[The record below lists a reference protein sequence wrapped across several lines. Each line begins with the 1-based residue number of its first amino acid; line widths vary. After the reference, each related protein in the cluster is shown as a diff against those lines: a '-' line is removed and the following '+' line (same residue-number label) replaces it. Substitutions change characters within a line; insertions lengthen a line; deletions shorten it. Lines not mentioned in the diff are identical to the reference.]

1 MIRKRRSYIFH
12 PIVIGFLL
20 SLSVIFVFARFLP
33 RYNSY
38 LIEEV
43 QLNNKGEVYYFDL
56 NNDGN
61 SEKLHYYHYD
71 RIFQPTLYLYDA
83 NDNFKSLWNFFES
96 PVENSKIFVGDYNND
111 SIKEIYTFTKQA
123 DSLFLYVLDPENDR
137 KAILNRKF
145 ISNISRSDSDIRINS
160 IGLYDLN
167 QKENKEFLFTVEAG
181 YPIKSRRIFSL
192 DISNEDLTSSQ
203 ELHADIMFP
212 IIVEDINSN
221 GNPEIVISNKS
232 IKVVGNGSESHFMVL
247 NNKLEYLFQ
256 PITFM
261 GGASQITAKTIIS
274 DEEKLIAVLHSGT
287 DSDNVFNNLMLY
299 NLKGEIVKELN
310 IENKSNLSVVN
321 IDDSHNI
328 LYLFSGN
335 KMYKY
340 STGLK
345 KLNTIVVSWK
355 EKVEF
360 VKQLDLSGDNG
371 NEIIFRGNNQLI
383 VYNSNLKHKSIFNI
397 ANDGKLI
404 LSVEKDNQNSNNI
417 SIQVGNKWY
426 LYSFNKK
433 IEFLFYRIFYF
444 VIFVVIMFFSLV
456 TPWIKSKIKQIR
468 ILIAGNNEN
477 DIYVEIEDNIEE
489 KISGLK
495 SKVNK
500 IGNNLKSDSFEK
512 IIDEIEEAFE
522 EIKSI
527 PKKIS
532 KNYKSQ
538 KKFKDRIL
546 ELIDNKKVSIN
557 LNLKLDSEEHFEE
570 LSIEVENSIIEYL
583 EVCFRIVST
592 HCNNCNVVLQIVQ
605 HNNFINL
612 LMEID
617 EAIINLKDLEGNE
630 EILSI
635 LKKVN
640 GEIEIDNIKEIG
652 TIINSSISLNTT
664 KSESIRGEEK
674 IKIIIAEDHDV
685 SLFGLTSLFKTKKD
699 IEVVGTAR
707 NGMEVLKILETKSAD
722 IVITDISMPGM
733 DGIELSGKLNTGYSQ
748 IKVIVFTMYLENWF
762 VEQLVNNGAKGFVS
776 KNSKIIELIEAVRSV
791 YGGNNYYCP
800 QFKSKFGFNGNN
812 KDKSQKLDSL
822 TKTEMQIVK
831 QFAENKTKEQIAIN
845 MNLNKKTIDVFVAN
859 ILLKLNAGDEDEIIR
874 IAKKQ
879 KFIT

>member
-1 MIRKRRSYIFH
+1 MIRKRISYIFH
-12 PIVIGFLL
+12 PLVIGFLL
-20 SLSVIFVFARFLP
+20 SLSVIFVFARYLP
-33 RYNSY
+33 RYNYY
-38 LIEEV
+38 LIEEA

-111 SIKEIYTFTKQA
+111 SIKEIYIFTKQA

-137 KAILNRKF
+137 KPILNRKF
-145 ISNISRSDSDIRINS
+145 ISNISSPDIDIRINL

-167 QKENKEFLFTVEAG
+167 HKENKEFLFTVDVG
-181 YPIKSRRIFSL
+181 YPIESRKIFSL
-192 DISNEDLTSSQ
+192 DISNEDLISSQ
-203 ELHADIMFP
+203 ELHADIIFP

-221 GNPEIVISNKS
+221 GNLEIVMSNKS
-232 IKVVGNGSESHFMVL
+232 IKVIGNGSESHFMVL
-247 NNKLEYLFQ
+247 NNNLEYLVK
-256 PITFM
+256 PIAFI

-310 IENKSNLSVVN
+310 IENKYNLSIVN
-321 IDDSHNI
+321 INDSHNT
-328 LYLFSGN
+328 LYLFSG
-335 KMYKY
+335 KKIYKY
-340 STGLK
+340 SAGLK
-345 KLNTIVVSWK
+345 KLKTTVVSRK

-360 VKQLDLSGDNG
+360 VKYLDLSGDIG
-371 NEIIFRGNNQLI
+371 NELIFKDSSQLI
-383 VYNSNLKHKSIFNI
+383 IYNSTLKHKSILNI
-397 ANDGKLI
+397 ANVGKLI
-404 LSVEKDNQNSNNI
+404 LSIEKNIFKSNNI
-417 SIQVGNKWY
+417 SIQIGNKWS
-426 LYSFNKK
+426 LYSFSKK
-433 IEFLFYRIFYF
+433 RDFFFYRMFYF
-444 VIFVVIMFFSLV
+444 AIFIGIMFFSLI
-456 TPWIKSKIKQIR
+456 TPWLKSKIKQIK
-468 ILIAGNNEN
+468 ILVAGGNEK

-500 IGNNLKSDSFEK
+500 IGSNLKSDSFEK
-512 IIDEIEEAFE
+512 IIDEIDETFE

-532 KNYKSQ
+532 ENYKSH
-538 KKFKDRIL
+538 KKFNDRIL

-557 LNLKLDSEEHFEE
+557 LNLILDSEEHFEE

-583 EVCFRIVST
+583 EVCFRIVSA

-605 HNNFINL
+605 HNNSINL

-617 EAIINLKDLEGNE
+617 DAIINLKDFEENE

-640 GEIEIDNIKEIG
+640 GEIEIDNIIEIG
-652 TIINSSISLNTT
+652 AIINTSISLNTK
-664 KSESIRGEEK
+664 KSESISGKDK

-707 NGMEVLKILETKSAD
+707 NGMEVLKILETKSVD

-733 DGIELSGKLNTGYSQ
+733 DGIELSAKLKTEYSQ

-762 VEQLVNNGAKGFVS
+762 TEQLVDNGVRGFVS
-776 KNSKIIELIEAVRSV
+776 KNSKIIELIEAVRNV
-791 YGGNNYYCP
+791 YGGSNYYCP

-812 KDKSQKLDSL
+812 KDKSKKLDSL
-822 TKTEMQIVK
+822 TKTEMQIVM
-831 QFAENKTKEQIAIN
+831 QFGENNTKEQIATS
-845 MNLNKKTIDVFVAN
+845 MHLSKKIIDVFVAN

-879 KFIT
+879 

>member
-1 MIRKRRSYIFH
+1 VIKKRRSYIFH
-12 PIVIGFLL
+12 PIIIGFLL

-38 LIEEV
+38 LIEEA

-56 NNDGN
+56 NYDGN

-181 YPIKSRRIFSL
+181 FPIESRRIFSL

-203 ELHADIMFP
+203 ELHADIIFP
-212 IIVEDINSN
+212 IIVEDINSD

-232 IKVVGNGSESHFMVL
+232 IKVIGNGSESHFMVL
-247 NNKLEYLFQ
+247 NNNLEYLVQ
-256 PITFM
+256 PITFI

-274 DEEKLIAVLHSGT
+274 DKEKLIAVLHSGI

-310 IENKSNLSVVN
+310 IENRFNLSIVD
-321 IDDSHNI
+321 IDDSRNI
-328 LYLFSGN
+328 LCLFSG
-335 KMYKY
+335 KKIYKY
-340 STGLK
+340 STDLK
-345 KLNTIVVSWK
+345 KLNTIVVSRK

-360 VKQLDLSGDNG
+360 VKQLDLSEDIG
-371 NEIIFRGNNQLI
+371 NELIFKDSNQLI

-404 LSVEKDNQNSNNI
+404 LAVEKNNQNSNNI

-433 IEFLFYRIFYF
+433 NDFLFYRIFYF
-444 VIFVVIMFFSLV
+444 TIFIVIMFFSLV
-456 TPWIKSKIKQIR
+456 TPWLNSKIKQIR
-468 ILIAGNNEN
+468 MLIAGSNEK

-500 IGNNLKSDSFEK
+500 IGSNPKSDSFEK
-512 IIDEIEEAFE
+512 IIDEIDEAFE

-538 KKFKDRIL
+538 KKFNDRIL

-557 LNLKLDSEEHFEE
+557 LNLKFDSEEHFEE
-570 LSIEVENSIIEYL
+570 LSTEIEKSIIEYL

-592 HCNNCNVVLQIVQ
+592 HCNKCNVILQIVQ

-612 LMEID
+612 LMEIED
-617 EAIINLKDLEGNE
+617 AVIDLKDFEDNE

-652 TIINSSISLNTT
+652 AIINSSISLNTK
-664 KSESIRGEEK
+664 KSDGIRGEEK

-707 NGMEVLKILETKSAD
+707 NGMEVLKILETKSVD

-733 DGIELSGKLNTGYSQ
+733 DGIELSGKLKSEYPK

-762 VEQLVNNGAKGFVS
+762 VEQLVNNGARGFVS
-776 KNSKIIELIEAVRSV
+776 KNSKIIELIEAVRNV
-791 YGGNNYYCP
+791 YAGSNYYCP

-812 KDKSQKLDSL
+812 KDKSKKLDSL
-822 TKTEMQIVK
+822 TKAEMQIVL
-831 QFAENKTKEQIAIN
+831 QFGENKTKEQIAEN
-845 MNLNKKTIDVFVAN
+845 MNLSKNTIDVFVAN

-879 KFIT
+879 